1 MYFTSTGGPG
11 GATWGSG
18 TGRDKLARRRQLV
31 AKVKLLANLPRD
43 IIGPIPFKKSVLA
56 DMWETVQSVAILI
69 AAVPTAVV
77 SMLVRRLWS
86 NQVDIPFK
94 EDLRRSVIRR

>member
-1 MYFTSTGGPG
+1 
-11 GATWGSG
+11 
-18 TGRDKLARRRQLV
+18 
-31 AKVKLLANLPRD
+31 
-43 IIGPIPFKKSVLA
+43 
-56 DMWETVQSVAILI
+56 MWETIQSVAILT

-77 SMLVRRLWS
+77 SVLIRRLWS